1 MTRDE
6 RRLAHIRISHEADI
20 GEQLQLQAEVAFFA
34 RTSVFVLARRLMR
47 GSGKLRVA
55 ASAAS
60 AARDHDAFIGT
71 RKIVNFLARV
81 LVVNDRAHRH
91 FQDNP
96 FAVAAGF
103 LRALAVPSAL
113 GLVFRIEAE
122 MHQRVVALARFHPD
136 VAAPAAIAAR
146 RPAARNELL
155 PPERHAAVAAIPS
168 LHSNFGFIDKHD
180 V

>member
-1 MTRDE
+1 MTRNQ
-6 RRLAHIRISHEADI
+6 RRLAHIRISHQPHI
-20 GEQLQLQAEVAFFA
+20 GEQLQLQPEVAFFP

-60 AARDHDAFIGT
+60 ATRNYDAFIGA

-81 LVVNDRAHRH
+81 LVENNRAHRH

-96 FAVAAGF
+96 FPVAAGL
-103 LRALAVPSAL
+103 LRALAVPPAL
-113 GLVFRIEAE
+113 GFVFRIEAE
-122 MHQRVVALARFHPD
+122 VHQRVVALARFHPN
-136 VAAPAAIAAR
+136 VAAPTAIAAR